1 LYGKCRTIQTSK
13 MFDNQTILMS
23 KSLFT
28 TLGFILFLLGILSM
42 VLMVVGVQFS
52 YLTWLDVAG
61 RGIGLLA
68 RIVMVVGGA
77 IMIVL
82 ARGNFDGR

>member
-1 LYGKCRTIQTSK
+1 
-13 MFDNQTILMS
+13 MS

-28 TLGFILFLLGILSM
+28 TIGFILFLLGMLSI

-52 YLTWLDVAG
+52 YLTWLDAAG
-61 RGIGLLA
+61 RGLGLLA
-68 RIVMVVGGA
+68 RIVMIIGGA

>member
-1 LYGKCRTIQTSK
+1 
-13 MFDNQTILMS
+13 MS

-28 TLGFILFLLGILSM
+28 TIGFILFLLGILSM

-52 YLTWLDVAG
+52 YLTWLDAGG
-61 RGIGLLA
+61 RGLGLLA